1 MVDLEKIKKREEVRH
16 KQGYYSKESVW
27 FRHQQNVKN
36 DRERAKKIK
45 NGGSADDGSAKSKA
59 PAALKRFF

>member
-36 DRERAKKIK
+36 DRERAKKQNDPRIES
-45 NGGSADDGSAKSKA
+45 SALNNDWD
-59 PAALKRFF
+59 